1 LYTLCSW
8 KIYSGGRTKILHQ
21 EKEKTNI
28 QTKVPPILLMAR
40 IIAKKKHERERE
52 REREGEREECACSYL
67 SMKEGSLFVLFCQKR

>member
-52 REREGEREECACSYL
+52 RERERGRERGVCMFISIY
-67 SMKEGSLFVLFCQKR
+67 EGR

>member
-1 LYTLCSW
+1 MED
-8 KIYSGGRTKILHQ
+8 YSGGRTKILHQ

-40 IIAKKKHERERE
+40 IIAKKKRERE
-52 REREGEREECACSYL
+52 REREREECACSYL